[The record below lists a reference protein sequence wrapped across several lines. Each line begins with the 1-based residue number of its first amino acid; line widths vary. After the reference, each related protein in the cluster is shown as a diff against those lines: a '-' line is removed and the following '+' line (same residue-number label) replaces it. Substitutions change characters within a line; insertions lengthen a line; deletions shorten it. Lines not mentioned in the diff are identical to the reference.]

1 MLKSKINWLVGPWGP
16 AGVFKEVKMNLSRFN
31 LDSIEAIG
39 SFVNV
44 LVVGAIAVIVLA
56 VIVLM

>member
-1 MLKSKINWLVGPWGP
+1 MD
-16 AGVFKEVKMNLSRFN
+16 FSRFN

-39 SFVNV
+39 SFVNI
-44 LVVGAIAVIVLA
+44 LVVAAIAVIVIA

>member
-1 MLKSKINWLVGPWGP
+1 MD
-16 AGVFKEVKMNLSRFN
+16 LSRFN

-44 LVVGAIAVIVLA
+44 LVVAAIAVIIIAVIVL
-56 VIVLM
+56 V